1 MHFRRCSTLLHTLGA
16 RNRPS
21 INTAAKTK
29 SLHSKDGTTCDHTE
43 QQLKAALH
51 VVGRRSHPAAPNC
64 AHSSTLSTT
73 SNGALDCLQNTQ
85 TSCAAATHS
94 SNTQQ
99 HQKKKKSTT
108 TTGGCFRERSSSV
121 ACHYLYLYQQ

>member
-1 MHFRRCSTLLHTLGA
+1 LHTLGVQ
-16 RNRPS
+16 NRRS
-21 INTAAKTK
+21 INTATKMK

-94 SNTQQ
+94 SSSNAVHRALQQ
-99 HQKKKKSTT
+99 SLQSTNPAAA
-108 TTGGCFRERSSSV
+108 SSSKTAQTGRSCV
-121 ACHYLYLYQQ
+121 TFQ

>member
-1 MHFRRCSTLLHTLGA
+1 M
-16 RNRPS
+16 
-21 INTAAKTK
+21 K

-64 AHSSTLSTT
+64 AHNSTLSTT

-99 HQKKKKSTT
+99 QQQRRAARAAAELAVHARARAAAEPERHTSPTSTPPHHT
-108 TTGGCFRERSSSV
+108 PMHNIHPCTAEYMMHPG
-121 ACHYLYLYQQ
+121 L